1 MARMSVKPRFSL
13 PSSNWI
19 VQQKLQ
25 SGASRRFIPSPL
37 EFLELREIATLA
49 TQATQATLATQPLPP
64 ETSNEVGELPTS
76 AARKHAMP
84 FGPNVNGLGFKG
96 LHKKN
101 K

>member
-1 MARMSVKPRFSL
+1 MASWARMSVKPRFSL

-37 EFLELREIATLA
+37 ELELREIATLA
-49 TQATQATLATQPLPP
+49 TLATQPFPP

-84 FGPNVNGLGFKG
+84 CGPNVNGLGFKG

>member
-1 MARMSVKPRFSL
+1 MASWARMSVKPRFSL

-25 SGASRRFIPSPL
+25 SGASRRFILSPL
-37 EFLELREIATLA
+37 ELELREI
-49 TQATQATLATQPLPP
+49 ATLATQPLPP

-84 FGPNVNGLGFKG
+84 CGPNVNGLGFKG